1 MPGPKPELNAHGLP
15 EHYNFR
21 PDWEVTPR
29 QVKAMLDSGAD
40 FLLLDCRLP
49 READVASI
57 EGAALLPMQELVARI
72 SELDE
77 HRDVKIVVHC
87 HHGGRSLQVT
97 AFLRQQG
104 FKDVTSMA
112 GGIDLWSIDI
122 DPGVARY

>member
-1 MPGPKPELNAHGLP
+1 MPGPKPELNAQGLP
-15 EHYNFR
+15 EHYTFR

-29 QVKAMLDSGAD
+29 QVKSMLDSGED

-49 READVASI
+49 REAEVASI
-57 EGAALLPMQELVARI
+57 EGASLLPMQELVARI

-77 HRDVKIVVHC
+77 HRDAKIVVHC
-87 HHGGRSLQVT
+87 HHGARSLQVT
-97 AFLRQQG
+97 SFLRQQG

-122 DPGVARY
+122 DLSIARY